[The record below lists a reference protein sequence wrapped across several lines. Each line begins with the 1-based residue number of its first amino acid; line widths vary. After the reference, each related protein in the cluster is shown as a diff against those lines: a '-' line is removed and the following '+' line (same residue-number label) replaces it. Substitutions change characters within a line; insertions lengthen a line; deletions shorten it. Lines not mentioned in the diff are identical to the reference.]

1 MRTLLKTTV
10 SYDSDKPYLSLL
22 VDQNGIDG
30 IALERRYAGWY
41 ATLYSLDDNG
51 IPREYTPDRWVRY
64 RNIYMLEYHNGSD
77 YFELRIKEHS
87 DSAKLTVYLGGQ
99 NITDDGTHNEAT
111 A

>member
-1 MRTLLKTTV
+1 MRTLLRTTV
-10 SYDSDKPYLSLL
+10 SYDSDKPYLSLP
-22 VDQNGIDG
+22 VDSDGIDT
-30 IALERRYAGWY
+30 ITLERRYAGWY

-51 IPREYTPDRWVRY
+51 IPWEYTPDRWIRY

-87 DSAKLTVYLGGQ
+87 DSAKLTVYLGVQ
-99 NITDDGTHNEAT
+99 KEHDDGTHNEAT